1 MNVLRWWW
9 GLVLAFALVAL
20 VRVFLPLPF
29 ANEIIIFSIYTMGC
43 NYLLGR
49 VGFISF
55 GQPAYLAVGAYA
67 TAFYLFYFGNN
78 PYVGILIGVLAGIV
92 VSFAIG
98 PLFVRLRGDYFALVN
113 LALAVIIFYLMQK
126 VLADITHGDNGLWFL
141 TNMTSTPVLDLTRPD
156 QFFIF
161 AFLVAFALWAF
172 YKYLDDSI
180 FGALCLATKLNDD
193 KVKFLGYSSFN
204 IRLFAFVIANT
215 TTALAGAMYAVY
227 LGFVSPEITS
237 PARAAD
243 PVVVTILGGVGTL
256 YGPLVG
262 SIVYTGMKD
271 VLSKVLGNWELV
283 IGFVLVFIMLAGEKG
298 IWGTL
303 EPLIKKTFLRVTG
316 KRGRP
321 GREQPMID
329 TQLLI
334 SGVVF
339 GLSLGGIFFLMTIGL
354 SLCFGLMRIISLD
367 QLLYYS
373 IGGYI
378 TYSVSLA
385 VGNIWLGVLGGV
397 IVGGLAAL
405 AVERIVFRRIYDRD
419 LPFTMITSF
428 GVLIGGV
435 GVIKYFW
442 GLVPRPVPVPIDAQV
457 FIIGTEIPIYRLVI
471 IGIAGL
477 VYVGIWLFLNRTII
491 GKAIRAG
498 TEDVAHVEGLGI
510 NVYRLFTITFVIAG
524 GLSGLAGGLHA
535 PLIMVDPN
543 MGLEVLAFV
552 FMVVIIG
559 GLGSIKGTLMSSFLV
574 GQVVSI
580 GSLIY
585 APLAQMAPFAIMLLI
600 LLVRP
605 TGLFGSQMMKR

>member
-1 MNVLRWWW
+1 MV
-9 GLVLAFALVAL
+9 
-20 VRVFLPLPF
+20 
-29 ANEIIIFSIYTMGC
+29 
-43 NYLLGR
+43 
-49 VGFISF
+49 
-55 GQPAYLAVGAYA
+55 
-67 TAFYLFYFGNN
+67 
-78 PYVGILIGVLAGIV
+78 VGISAGIRAGGAGAGISAAAIRQRDHYFLDLHHGLQLPARPRGLHIVRTAGLSGRGRLRDRVLPVLLRQQSLRRHFDRHTGGHSGVVRHRPAVRAVARRLLRLGQSRAGGDHLLSDAEGAGRHHARRQRPVVPHQHDVDAAARPDAARSVLHLRLPGRLRRLGLLQISRRLDLRRLLPGDQDQRGQGEIPWLQQLQHPAVRLCHRQHDHRAGRGVVCRLSRLRQPGDHQPGARRRPGGGDYTRRRRHAVRTARRLDRLYRHERRAQQGARQLGAGDRLRARVHHARRRKGYLGLAGT
-92 VSFAIG
+92 A
-98 PLFVRLRGDYFALVN
+98 D
-113 LALAVIIFYLMQK
+113 QK
-126 VLADITHGDNGLWFL
+126 
-141 TNMTSTPVLDLTRPD
+141 
-156 QFFIF
+156 
-161 AFLVAFALWAF
+161 
-172 YKYLDDSI
+172 
-180 FGALCLATKLNDD
+180 
-193 KVKFLGYSSFN
+193 N
-204 IRLFAFVIANT
+204 I
-215 TTALAGAMYAVY
+215 
-227 LGFVSPEITS
+227 
-237 PARAAD
+237 PARD
-243 PVVVTILGGVGTL
+243 RQ
-256 YGPLVG
+256 
-262 SIVYTGMKD
+262 
-271 VLSKVLGNWELV
+271 N
-283 IGFVLVFIMLAGEKG
+283 
-298 IWGTL
+298 
-303 EPLIKKTFLRVTG
+303 
-316 KRGRP
+316 GRP
-321 GREQPMID
+321 GRKQPMID
-329 TQLLI
+329 MQLLI
-334 SGVVF
+334 SGVIF

-373 IGGYI
+373 IGAYI

-397 IVGGLAAL
+397 VVGGLAAL

-435 GVIKYFW
+435 GVIKFFW
-442 GLVPRPVPVPIDAQV
+442 GLVPRPVPVPIDVQV
-457 FIIGTEIPIYRLVI
+457 YIIGTEIPVYRLVI

-559 GLGSIKGTLMSSFLV
+559 GLGSIKGTLVSSFLV

-605 TGLFGSQMMKR
+605 TGLFGSQMLKR